1 MWHTHLIWVH
11 NIHKHGP
18 LSLSSWNPCP
28 QEPYNMSPSWTRMS
42 SLIPSSICLWQNCLS
57 MSKTSDH
64 HCLFIQSPV
73 CRSHDCL
80 SECITMCQDV
90 VPFCRFLSTEN
101 RFKDGL
107 LVTFPTF
114 HLKLSVDSRKVSDGK
129 CHGVQ
134 NNTVFVYYLFKQYCC
149 V

>member
-1 MWHTHLIWVH
+1 MEILTHT
-11 NIHKHGP
+11 P
-18 LSLSSWNPCP
+18 DLSP
-28 QEPYNMSPSWTRMS
+28 QHPQTWSTESIFLK
-42 SLIPSSICLWQNCLS
+42 SLPPGTLQNASIMDQ
-57 MSKTSDH
+57 
-64 HCLFIQSPV
+64 IQSPV

-90 VPFCRFLSTEN
+90 VPFCLFLSPEN

-114 HLKLSVDSRKVSDGK
+114 HLKLSVDWRKVSSGK